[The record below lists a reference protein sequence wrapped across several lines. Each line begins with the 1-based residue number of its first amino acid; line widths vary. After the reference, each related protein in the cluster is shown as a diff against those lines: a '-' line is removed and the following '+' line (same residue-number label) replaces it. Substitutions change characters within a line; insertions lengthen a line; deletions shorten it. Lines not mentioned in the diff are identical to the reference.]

1 MKLPPP
7 TLACQGPDRQRGV
20 LALVAAVVIL
30 VAATLITLYTAS
42 PVRTEQQV
50 TGNERRSFQALNA
63 AEAGLAFAMTTVA
76 NYDHDAFVANPNLV
90 AANLVAILCS
100 EQTLEGGGT
109 FEITR
114 VGGQSCADGWPP
126 FGADEIVLGYR
137 SIPVVVEGRSD
148 DGVAFRALGQT
159 YFLLDARDPNPP
171 GGGGDLAPLNF
182 AGPVTFDAPNS
193 NSFSVDGGGGAAVAT
208 SSEVDRQHVLSAIT
222 GVGRADNYIGGV
234 SGGGWDAPFDTAA
247 SLQTFINAIYDNP
260 ISGTTTT
267 TTHQGNQTLTGNTM
281 WSGINV
287 VKGDMT
293 FGGNTGGSGVLI
305 VEGDLTT
312 AGTPNWTGIIIVL
325 GGDLTIAGGGTGG
338 QQAGSAVFVANMDMN
353 AATPS
358 FGNTSFSTAGGGNA
372 AFNYNADTLRAA
384 CLLLPDE
391 ALELWDCAG
400 IGDGDGDDGSVDE
413 PFAPQTGII
422 SGSWIDFQLN

>member
-7 TLACQGPDRQRGV
+7 TIACQGPDRQRGV

-63 AEAGLAFAMTTVA
+63 AEAGLAFAMTVVA
-76 NYDHDAFVANPNLV
+76 QYDHDAFVANPSSV
-90 AANLVAILCS
+90 ADLCS
-100 EQTLEGGGT
+100 PQTLEGGGI

-114 VGGQSCADGWPP
+114 VGGQSCPDGWPP
-126 FGADEIVLGYR
+126 FGVDEIVLGYR

-171 GGGGDLAPLNF
+171 GGEGNLAPLNF

-193 NSFSVDGGGGAAVAT
+193 NSFSVDGGGGTAVAT
-208 SSEVDRQHVLSAIT
+208 SSEADRQHILSAIT

-234 SGGGWDAPFDTAA
+234 SGGGWDAPFDTAG
-247 SLQTFINAIYDNP
+247 SLQTFVQTIYDHGNP
-260 ISGTTTT
+260 TTRT
-267 TTHQGNQTLTGNTM
+267 GNQTLTGNTM

-293 FGGNTGGSGVLI
+293 FRGNTGGSGVLI

-338 QQAGSAVFVANMDMN
+338 QQEGSAVFVANMDMN

-372 AFNYNADTLRAA
+372 AFNYNADTLREA
-384 CLLLPDE
+384 CQLLPQQARD
-391 ALELWDCAG
+391 LWDCAG
-400 IGDGDGDDGSVDE
+400 IGDGGGGGGSVVE

-422 SGSWIDFQLN
+422 SGSWIDFQIN